1 MKALLALKLP
11 LSLSPT
17 FNYMKTLYAL
27 ILIGVLTSCLQE
39 QLAPENYDF
48 RGSWDSRKYAIQI
61 FSNGSG
67 VLDIRN
73 RGRCEGHVRIS
84 GNKMIF
90 MSENENDE
98 VGYKRLHI
106 DQRPT
111 TDSLGVTYM
120 VVDGY
125 RLVRH

>member
-1 MKALLALKLP
+1 MKKLYSFILMGF
-11 LSLSPT
+11 LS
-17 FNYMKTLYAL
+17 
-27 ILIGVLTSCLQE
+27 SCLQE
-39 QLAPENYDF
+39 ELAPENYDF

-67 VLDIRN
+67 MVDIRN
-73 RGRCEGHVRIS
+73 RGRCEGHVRIK
-84 GNKMIF
+84 GDKMTF

-98 VGYKRLHI
+98 IGYKRFDI

-120 VVDGY
+120 ILDGY
-125 RLVRH
+125 KLVRH